1 MCQIPFL
8 SFTSKQAM
16 DTTNIPP
23 SNSSSSPPSI
33 PSPPDIQKK
42 GFFSKDDKKEEMKKK
57 EDWASTLTLDKIEYN
72 SNLTDIVSIA
82 GVPLKKF
89 VGKML
94 LKFLRAII
102 FHAQTDRFQKGTAF
116 STWSTM
122 PRTNQSEKQSPNQ
135 FVERRGIRVQSLW
148 WWVRMARYI
157 G

>member
-1 MCQIPFL
+1 MPFL

-33 PSPPDIQKK
+33 PLPPDIQKK

-102 FHAQTDRFQKGTAF
+102 FHAQRTDFKRALHSAPDQPCQEQTSQRSNCPINSWK
-116 STWSTM
+116 
-122 PRTNQSEKQSPNQ
+122 E
-135 FVERRGIRVQSLW
+135 EE
-148 WWVRMARYI
+148 
-157 G
+157 